1 MFKCLQVE
9 SKRNVL
15 AVYQMTMWKQ
25 RDKSERGQPTENDH
39 RSLQL
44 HREIYSDVQ
53 LIGQPSVCNDLVSLS
68 LLSKCGA
75 TESSFR
81 EEKKSPQNSLY
92 KHV

>member
-15 AVYQMTMWKQ
+15 AVYQMTMGKQ

-44 HREIYSDVQ
+44 PLASQRDLQWRSAHRSA
-53 LIGQPSVCNDLVSLS
+53 VCL
-68 LLSKCGA
+68 
-75 TESSFR
+75 
-81 EEKKSPQNSLY
+81 
-92 KHV
+92 